1 MTSSTGMT
9 PEDLAKLMDGIKYL
23 DEATPKV
30 EAMETSLK
38 AVSAAKAKFESAKS
52 PAEKAAAEKEFRDSA
67 GDYHSKEE
75 AASGAIEN
83 AASKTGL
90 SPAKVIK
97 GFRHYMDKK
106 ETERIVGALKASQTV
121 DLCFVMDATG
131 SMGHHITGVKDQIRS
146 IIGEL
151 QRAMAD
157 LNYRLSFVVYRD
169 VGDGASRFQVHDFS
183 SSITELERFAG
194 SIVASGGGDECEDVV
209 GGLAIA
215 ADMKWLF
222 HNKMLVLCA
231 DAPCHG
237 SMYHVGC
244 NDDYPSGVFPGSKDP
259 AAVLAKLK
267 QNGVQITFLK
277 LNSTTDKMIQ
287 EFNRLVGGG
296 IEIVNLD
303 CAKLAASIKESV
315 KASLTKSITASKS
328 KAEKLKPRTFTAA
341 TSRLETLVEKRE
353 SHTSGTTDGG
363 STSCST
369 TGRTVKERLAELKS
383 FKDEGLIT
391 EADFQRRVDEILRE
405 V

>member
-9 PEDLAKLMDGIKYL
+9 EEDLAKLMDGVKYL

-151 QRAMAD
+151 QAAMAD
-157 LNYRLSFVVYRD
+157 LRYRLSFVVYRD
-169 VGDGASRFQVHDFS
+169 VGDGASRF
-183 SSITELERFAG
+183 TL
-194 SIVASGGGDECEDVV
+194 
-209 GGLAIA
+209 
-215 ADMKWLF
+215 
-222 HNKMLVLCA
+222 
-231 DAPCHG
+231 
-237 SMYHVGC
+237 
-244 NDDYPSGVFPGSKDP
+244 PSP
-259 AAVLAKLK
+259 
-267 QNGVQITFLK
+267 
-277 LNSTTDKMIQ
+277 
-287 EFNRLVGGG
+287 
-296 IEIVNLD
+296 
-303 CAKLAASIKESV
+303 
-315 KASLTKSITASKS
+315 
-328 KAEKLKPRTFTAA
+328 
-341 TSRLETLVEKRE
+341 
-353 SHTSGTTDGG
+353 
-363 STSCST
+363 
-369 TGRTVKERLAELKS
+369 
-383 FKDEGLIT
+383 
-391 EADFQRRVDEILRE
+391 
-405 V
+405 